1 MQMLAQHLSSTQKRR
16 RLRFGPST
24 CFDLHKCNSLRGN
37 SNALIRKNDIDVII
51 TDM

>member
-1 MQMLAQHLSSTQKRR
+1 MSMLARHVSSTQKRR
-16 RLRFGPST
+16 RVRFGPGT
-24 CFDLHKCNSLRGN
+24 CFDLHKCNIRGN